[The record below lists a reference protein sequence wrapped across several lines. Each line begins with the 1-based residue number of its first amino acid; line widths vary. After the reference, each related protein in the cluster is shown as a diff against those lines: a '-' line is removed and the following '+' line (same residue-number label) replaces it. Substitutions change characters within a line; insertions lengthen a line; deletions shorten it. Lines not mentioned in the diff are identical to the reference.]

1 MTFLNPY
8 LLFGTLGVSVP
19 IIVHLLNRYH
29 FTEYDWAAMDLL
41 RKAMHIRARQIRLE
55 DLILLLLRCLAVI
68 LVTLAIARPTIKTGN
83 VFPGTASRGVII
95 AIDGSFSMA
104 HRQGIKD
111 RFAMAMQGVHE
122 ILDTMEKGDSISIIL
137 MGSRARVLL
146 RNQPLDRAQIEAVL
160 QKVEPLYEPLNLERG
175 LDEAQ
180 SLLNELKVAHRE
192 CFIVTDSQRKTWE
205 SISDKA
211 RNVLNEMSTLG
222 RLFFVSCA
230 TEGADNLA
238 ITRFELA
245 SGTTRRGTMARYL
258 VEVENFGHEAQENVP
273 VSLNLND
280 VRIDHRVVRRI
291 QPGESQ
297 TVSLFARFDTSGVS
311 RLKAELGREDPLKAD
326 NARHA
331 VALVRNAL
339 QILVVDGDPSDLP
352 FKSET
357 DYLLTALRPK
367 RGGKA
372 STLTVQRINW
382 LDFQTAQLNRQKF
395 PVVILANVRDVNERL
410 AEAMRQYVKEGGGLA
425 IFLGEN
431 VNAEVTNLRMMKDG
445 ESLMPAELLKPV
457 GNATGEQEG
466 RFLEIAAPEHPL
478 AMPLRFFS
486 EGLLKSVT
494 YNRYFEVKLY
504 SGSRTVLQ
512 LSDGAPLLLEKPYG
526 RGTVILFTST
536 ADRDWGNAVVH
547 PVFPILLHQIVTRL
561 TGREFER
568 PFRVGETIR
577 LPLPEDSKV
586 NTVMVTDPDGNDNRI
601 QVTQRENETHV
612 EFPHSTVPGFYR
624 TNLFDGIA
632 RADAAEA
639 PSAGEAG
646 SMRIVM
652 AVNVDDSE
660 SDVRSLNTK
669 ELGNLFKGVLM
680 QMPQIGQNL
689 KEKIREGRVG
699 RELWKVLLITA
710 LIILI
715 LEFALAR
722 WFISRTVEGDADD
735 VLRRKSAEEILS
747 EGSEAA

>member
-1 MTFLNPY
+1 MEFLNPY
-8 LLFGTLGVSVP
+8 LLFGALGISVP

-41 RKAMHIRARQIRLE
+41 RKAMHIRARQIRIE

-83 VFPGTASRGVII
+83 VFPGTASRGVIV

-104 HRQGIKD
+104 HRQGVKD
-111 RFAMAMQGVHE
+111 RFAKAMQGVQE
-122 ILDTMEKGDSISIIL
+122 ILDTMDRGDSISIIL
-137 MGSRARVLL
+137 MGSRPRVLL
-146 RNQPLDRAQIEAVL
+146 RNQPLDRAQVEGVL

-175 LDEAQ
+175 LDEAR
-180 SLLNELKVAHRE
+180 SLFNELKVAHRE

-205 SISDKA
+205 SISDKG
-211 RNVLNEMSTLG
+211 RNAFNQMSTLG
-222 RLFFVSCA
+222 KLFFVSCA

-238 ITRFELA
+238 VTRFELA
-245 SGTTRRGTMARYL
+245 SGTTRRGTMARYV
-258 VEVENFGHEAQENVP
+258 VEVENFGQEAQENVP

-297 TVSLFARFDTSGVS
+297 TVSLFARFNTSGVS

-331 VALVRNAL
+331 VALVRNTL
-339 QILVVDGDPSDLP
+339 RVLVVDGDPSELP

-367 RGGKA
+367 RGGKT

-395 PVVILANVRDVNERL
+395 PVVIMANVRDVNERL
-410 AEAMRQYVKEGGGLA
+410 AEAMREYVREGGGLA

-431 VNAEVTNLRMMKDG
+431 VNPEVTNLRMEKDG
-445 ESLMPAELLKPV
+445 ESLMPAELIKPV
-457 GNATGEQEG
+457 GDAKDEAEG
-466 RFLEIAAPEHPL
+466 RFLEIAAHEHPL

-504 SGSRTVLQ
+504 PGARTVLQ
-512 LSDGAPLLLEKPYG
+512 LSGGAPLLIEKPYG
-526 RGTVILFTST
+526 RGNVILFTST

-547 PVFPILLHQIVTRL
+547 PVFPILLHQAVTRL

-568 PFRVGETIR
+568 PYRVGETIR
-577 LPLPEDSKV
+577 LPLPEGSKV
-586 NTVMVTDPDGNDNRI
+586 NTVMVTDPDGNDRKI
-601 QVTQRENETHV
+601 QVAQREDERLV
-612 EFPHSTVPGFYR
+612 EFPHSVLPGFYR

-652 AVNVDDSE
+652 AANVDDSE
-660 SDVRSLNTK
+660 SDVRSLKHK
-669 ELGNLFKGVLM
+669 ELEELFKGVQL
-680 QMPQIGQNL
+680 QMPKIGQDL

-699 RELWKVLLITA
+699 RELWKVLLIAA
-710 LIILI
+710 LIVLL

-722 WFISRTVEGDADD
+722 WFISRTAEGDADA
-735 VLRRKSAEEILS
+735 VLRRKSADEILS

>member
-669 ELGNLFKGVLM
+669 ELENLFKGVLM